1 MIFFYSKEDIL
12 LNEKSNAI
20 VFTGQYELKVRQF
33 RNKTQKRII
42 LFFLISHS
50 IPFLMT
56 FILMALEG
64 SIFVSNSFFNQI
76 IYVAFLSPIVAAIII
91 IYRYY
96 SNNEKSDYFLSIID
110 FRRIP
115 LKVFLFILLFPVF
128 IRWLASVMAGQ
139 FVISV
144 IQFDFSP
151 QMSLSY
157 AIMLLFFGPIPEEL
171 GWRGVALPALKARY
185 GFQKA
190 VLFLGFMWAIWHL
203 PLFFFRETFQYQL
216 GLFTPLFWSFMA
228 GVFFTSIILGAI
240 FNETKQSIFA
250 VILFHYLDNLTGE
263 AFLVSANAEILSS
276 IIRGIIAMMILIR
289 FGNRYASNDNIIMDK
304 RF

>member
-1 MIFFYSKEDIL
+1 MKENNLRHDT
-12 LNEKSNAI
+12 
-20 VFTGQYELKVRQF
+20 TG
-33 RNKTQKRII
+33 RIKY
-42 LFFLISHS
+42 FFLISHS

-151 QMSLSY
+151 QMSLNY

-263 AFLVSANAEILSS
+263 AFLVSANAEILSN
-276 IIRGIIAMMILIR
+276 IIRAIIAIVIFVHYGRKYM
-289 FGNRYASNDNIIMDK
+289 SNGTIVSVK
-304 RF
+304 KF

>member
-1 MIFFYSKEDIL
+1 MKENNLRHDT
-12 LNEKSNAI
+12 
-20 VFTGQYELKVRQF
+20 TG
-33 RNKTQKRII
+33 RIKY
-42 LFFLISHS
+42 FFLISHS

-56 FILMALEG
+56 GILMALEG

-151 QMSLSY
+151 QMSLNY

-263 AFLVSANAEILSS
+263 AFLVSANAEILSN
-276 IIRGIIAMMILIR
+276 IIRAIIAMMILIR